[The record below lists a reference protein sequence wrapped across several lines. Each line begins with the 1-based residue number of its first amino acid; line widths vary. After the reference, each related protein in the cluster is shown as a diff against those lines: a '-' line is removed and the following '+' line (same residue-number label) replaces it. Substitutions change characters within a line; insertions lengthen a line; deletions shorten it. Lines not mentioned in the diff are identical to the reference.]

1 MLSKASQGQTL
12 PLTAV
17 CKAQVRGTPGQDVLL
32 YVAEARDQPDKL
44 LVHISPQQLQPQP
57 APNLVDQWKIL
68 SLQVSQ
74 DYPRAAPVLIFHYSS
89 LDAGNFHKA
98 GAPHCYKCHN

>member
-1 MLSKASQGQTL
+1 M
-12 PLTAV
+12 
-17 CKAQVRGTPGQDVLL
+17 TPGQDMLL
-32 YVAEARDQPDKL
+32 YVAEPRDQLDKL

-68 SLQVSQ
+68 SLQMGA
-74 DYPRAAPVLIFHYSS
+74 DYPTAAPVLIFHYSS

-98 GAPHCYKCHN
+98 RAPLNFGLRSYGSCLRLGIRFYA

>member
-1 MLSKASQGQTL
+1 M
-12 PLTAV
+12 
-17 CKAQVRGTPGQDVLL
+17 LL
-32 YVAEARDQPDKL
+32 YVAEPRDQPEKL

-68 SLQVSQ
+68 SLQIGP
-74 DYPRAAPVLIFHYSS
+74 DYPTAAPVLVFHYSS

-98 GAPHCYKCHN
+98 RAPLNFGFRTYVLGSRIMLRVKA